1 MKQRTKISFNKP
13 DFEEKIVKSL
23 ETIAV
28 VDSVYPCDSQTK
40 PGLQLGVRVN
50 VGSFF
55 FYYSELRGM
64 DKTSHPLNWRSSDDL
79 VGFSK
84 QQTRNLLKILAS
96 RKTMLYTCSI
106 KNELAEPARFL
117 WNVNEGI
124 DCRIFP
130 SPSFFHVLRKT

>member
-64 DKTSHPLNWRSSDDL
+64 DKTSHPLNWRFSDDL

-106 KNELAEPARFL
+106 TWAFGSISGSSFRFPPML
-117 WNVNEGI
+117 SKATTKRGKQLEKMS
-124 DCRIFP
+124 R
-130 SPSFFHVLRKT
+130 